1 MMKMMTMTP
10 QLLLLALPAPAEVG
24 RRAAAEVLVLHVVFT
39 LVHIPV
45 LIPHRLGGLSLT
57 GVMK

>member
-1 MMKMMTMTP
+1 MMTTTP
-10 QLLLLALPAPAEVG
+10 QLLLLVLPAPAEVG

-39 LVHIPV
+39 LVQIPV
-45 LIPHRLGGLSLT
+45 LILHRLGGLSLT